1 MHGLQ
6 LQTLTGTWLQGRN
19 RSVSEEQRSVH
30 RERQSFRVKTSVF
43 ELIAQSSVFCAI
55 QGIHSATNP
64 VGLVYRDK
72 LQVTH
77 VRFVQL
83 VRARCAPHLMCWFL
97 NSRPVLSAEQGR
109 SLGTGRHARRRLYVR
124 ASANSRAAHSSDL
137 CASNFQRGIPS
148 SIGAKCFGSSRK
160 QRWWSAP
167 SVRSGIHVYF

>member
-109 SLGTGRHARRRLYVR
+109 S
-124 ASANSRAAHSSDL
+124 RAAHSSDL

-160 QRWWSAP
+160 QRWSSAP